1 MLTERSTRPGEPG
14 IRQATADHVP
24 PQGPRAMP
32 LERIPQGARLAAGG
46 RPVDPALIG
55 LHA

>member
-1 MLTERSTRPGEPG
+1 MLTERSTMPGEPG

-32 LERIPQGARLAAGG
+32 LERIP
-46 RPVDPALIG
+46 
-55 LHA
+55 